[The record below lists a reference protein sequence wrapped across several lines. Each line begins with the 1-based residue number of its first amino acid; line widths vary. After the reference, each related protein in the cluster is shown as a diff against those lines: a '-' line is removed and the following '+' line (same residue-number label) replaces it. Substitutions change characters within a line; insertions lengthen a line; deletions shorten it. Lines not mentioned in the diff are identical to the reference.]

1 MPVVQPPPTSEA
13 DEDTLSGLEGVPTVQ
28 TMVVPPE
35 TVQTMVVP
43 PDQVQALTGTDGPA
57 PRPVPAEAPKE
68 HFSVRA
74 ARLIVALAVVAALAL
89 LVYWLLGQSR

>member
-1 MPVVQPPPTSEA
+1 MPTMQAPPTSEA

-35 TVQTMVVP
+35 QA
-43 PDQVQALTGTDGPA
+43 QALTDGSATDTA
-57 PRPVPAEAPKE
+57 PPPDMPKE
-68 HFSVRA
+68 RFTVRA
-74 ARLIVALAVVAALAL
+74 ARLVVALAVVAALAL